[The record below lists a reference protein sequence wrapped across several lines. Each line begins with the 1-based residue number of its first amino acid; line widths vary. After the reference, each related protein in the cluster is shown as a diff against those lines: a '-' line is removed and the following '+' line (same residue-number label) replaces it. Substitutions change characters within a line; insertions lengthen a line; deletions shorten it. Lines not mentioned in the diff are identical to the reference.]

1 MSAASI
7 FTAAEIGRCLACTP
21 QNARKALNGIRAD
34 GKKIV
39 SGVETA
45 AWRFDSLPSSVIV
58 RLARAAK
65 KHGFATPL
73 QLLQNAP
80 RSERSGPSAV
90 HLADNE
96 IDRAQKLRAA
106 LRPCLA
112 APDRPIAELAR
123 QAMDHYRREF
133 RHPVSDR
140 WLREQIARVI
150 DLDRG
155 HLKFDRI
162 ELYFPKNPAKRTV
175 QPSRLLHFPELD
187 QVLATLVD
195 RTNPTIAEILSCW
208 RAVIRCW
215 DERATRGANE
225 KKLKRQLRDYLL
237 KAAPFMGESDEALKR
252 NFNRKIRE
260 AIAGEGADSLKDG
273 RFNPQR
279 RQRCLKA
286 EDFPRD
292 LDLLDQYNA
301 DFCYGR
307 YSQAYRELHTGT
319 TASGQQFSAEFRE
332 RFSFDPRRSK
342 SRMPNEVRYAI
353 AARGKRRIAQIRGSR
368 AVEKI
373 RPTAQLDWSD
383 VASGDWYSAD
393 DVTGNHYVYEFR
405 DGGEYEC
412 QQGRF
417 DVGRPQFL
425 LTIDERSTLPLGVS
439 ARLAKR
445 YERMMIIAGAS
456 RIYLNEAIGLPHQGW
471 VLESGPWAAKDVTQ
485 SLIGWAESDEAFRR
499 QGISLR
505 IVRARTSRGKARI
518 ENTIGRIQSFF
529 DFGPGF
535 CGRDEKS
542 VKYQHATAFVNSL
555 REFNK
560 PNKEPIHPGIKLMSL
575 AEYRDALNR
584 SVDRYS
590 DEPQNGE
597 WLRDESLCGLSPREA
612 WTHFASGRP
621 HRVLSASLA
630 FLMAPGQSRQKV
642 DHNGVTLKI
651 GGWKH
656 VFRASADLAP
666 LLDRPVQVRFYPESP
681 NYVFVAPLGD
691 AAGKSAFAVPLLARI
706 PSRSA
711 TSDDFAQQ
719 RDDDRL
725 FTNVGETF
733 HTEFAP
739 PTNRTIRD
747 TQLGSPELRATGD
760 AFNRVREQTIELDQQ
775 REDARGEFEE
785 LSARHGIAIDPAKVA
800 RPTEML
806 KRLRRRD
813 ELEKKILA
821 EEAAAAAAVEK
832 EGAQQ

>member
-1 MSAASI
+1 MSAASM
-7 FTAAEIGRCLACTP
+7 FTAAEIGRCLAYTA
-21 QNARKALNGIRAD
+21 QNARKVLNGIRAD

-80 RSERSGPSAV
+80 RSERSGSSAV
-90 HLADNE
+90 HLADHE

-106 LRPCLA
+106 LRPSLA

-215 DERATRGANE
+215 DERAARGANE

-292 LDLLDQYNA
+292 LDLIDQYNA

-332 RFSFDPRRSK
+332 RFSFDPRKSK

-353 AARGKRRIAQIRGSR
+353 TARGKRRLAQIRGSR

-373 RPTAQLDWSD
+373 RPTAQLDWSE

-405 DGGEYEC
+405 HEGKYVCE
-412 QQGRF
+412 QGRF
-417 DVGRPQFL
+417 DVGRPQYL

-439 ARLAKR
+439 ARLEKR

-456 RIYLNEAIGLPHQGW
+456 RIYLNEAIGLPLQGW

-485 SLIGWAESDEAFRR
+485 SLIGWAECDEAFRR

-542 VKYQHATAFVNSL
+542 VRYQGVTAFVNSL
-555 REFNK
+555 K
-560 PNKEPIHPGIKLMSL
+560 KIDQPNKEPIHPGKKLMSL

-584 SVDRYS
+584 SVKRYS
-590 DEPQNGE
+590 EEPQNGE
-597 WLRDESLCGLSPREA
+597 WLRDENLLGLSPRQA
-612 WTHFASGRP
+612 WTHFASGQT
-621 HRVLSASLA
+621 HHVLSASLA
-630 FLMAPGQSRQKV
+630 FLMAPGQARRKV
-642 DHNGVTLKI
+642 DHNGVTLTI

-656 VFRASADLAP
+656 VYRASADLAP
-666 LLDRPVQVRFYPESP
+666 LLDQRVQVRFYPETP
-681 NYVFVAPLGD
+681 DYVFVAPLGD
-691 AAGKSAFAVPLLARI
+691 VAAKSVFAIPLSTRI
-706 PSRSA
+706 PARSA
-711 TSDDFAQQ
+711 TSDDFAQR

-725 FTNVGETF
+725 FTNVGQTF
-733 HTEFAP
+733 HTEFTP
-739 PTNRTIRD
+739 PTNRTIRN
-747 TQLGSPELRATGD
+747 TKLGSPELRATGD
-760 AFNRVREQTIELDQQ
+760 AFNRAQEETIELDQQ
-775 REDARGEFEE
+775 RDETSGEI
-785 LSARHGIAIDPAKVA
+785 LYLASRQGIAIDPSKVRQPA
-800 RPTEML
+800 RVRQHLLNAES
-806 KRLRRRD
+806 LRT
-813 ELEKKILA
+813 KIRA
-821 EEAAAAAAVEK
+821 NEAAAAAAQK
-832 EGAQQ
+832 EEIQP